1 MPHRDASGRID
12 QACGL
17 VVAGKLAL
25 RQIASW
31 VEPFGV
37 RENEFRLLWLLFQQE
52 QGQQQAPQRGQVVL
66 TERLAVSAAQV
77 SGLVERLRER
87 GFVAPV
93 SNPSD
98 RRRQFWRLTPAGKAL
113 VSRVISN
120 VAALEIPPLA
130 EVAA

>member
-1 MPHRDASGRID
+1 MPPEDASGRID

-25 RQIASW
+25 REIASW

-37 RENEFRLLWLLFQQE
+37 GENEFRLLWLLFQQE
-52 QGQQQAPQRGQVVL
+52 QGQQQAPQRGQVIL

-98 RRRQFWRLTPAGKAL
+98 RRRQFWRLTPAGEAL
-113 VSRVISN
+113 VSRVIKN
-120 VAALEIPPLA
+120 VAASEIPPLA
-130 EVAA
+130 EDAA